1 MATAAA
7 PGKIMQQDSLF
18 SLDKKKMKM
27 HKVVKN
33 IQ

>member
-18 SLDKKKMKM
+18 SLDKKMKM